1 MSLVVVANN
10 FDSFVASLKSNLKL
24 GYGICTK
31 MEKVDEYFRAELA
44 KGNDPEYKTKL
55 EHLSIDSFEDS
66 VNNVAQVVQK
76 EDAAKIEEDAN
87 SVGKPIAD
95 NTVTIKKTRSRKK

>member
-10 FDSFVASLKSNLKL
+10 FDSFVASLRSNVKL

-31 MEKVDEYFRAELA
+31 MEKIGEFFRAELA
-44 KGNDPEYKTKL
+44 KGNDPEYKAKL

-66 VNNVAQVVQK
+66 VNNAAQVVQK
-76 EDAAKIEEDAN
+76 EDDS
-87 SVGKPIAD
+87 SVIKPIAD